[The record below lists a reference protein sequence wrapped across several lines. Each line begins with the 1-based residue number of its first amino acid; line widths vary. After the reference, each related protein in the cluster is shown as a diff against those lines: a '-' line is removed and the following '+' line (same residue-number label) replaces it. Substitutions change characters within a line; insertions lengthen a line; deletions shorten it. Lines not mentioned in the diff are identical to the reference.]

1 MSLQTFEVNPGVAPR
16 ATIIILHGLGAD
28 GTDFLSFADEL
39 KLDAVGPLRY
49 VFPRAPI
56 RPVTINGGNAM
67 RAWYDILNMDLV
79 RREDETGLRASMA
92 LVHALI
98 DAEVARGV
106 PANRIVLGGFSQG
119 CAIALGAGLR
129 YRERLAGLVAMSGYM
144 PLADTLAAE
153 RTTANA
159 DTPVFQAHG
168 RSDGVIAL
176 PRASATRDQLLALRQ
191 PLEWHD
197 YPMEH
202 SVCIEEVQH
211 LQAFL
216 RRVLATG

>member
-1 MSLQTFEVNPGVAPR
+1 
-16 ATIIILHGLGAD
+16 
-28 GTDFLSFADEL
+28 
-39 KLDAVGPLRY
+39 
-49 VFPRAPI
+49 
-56 RPVTINGGNAM
+56 
-67 RAWYDILNMDLV
+67 
-79 RREDETGLRASMA
+79 
-92 LVHALI
+92 
-98 DAEVARGV
+98 
-106 PANRIVLGGFSQG
+106 
-119 CAIALGAGLR
+119 
-129 YRERLAGLVAMSGYM
+129 
-144 PLADTLAAE
+144 
-153 RTTANA
+153 
-159 DTPVFQAHG
+159 VFQAHG